1 MLPVWL
7 RDVFQTGSLLLGI
20 RMLSAIQWGPSL
32 HLVPISAHSSGQLF
46 FLGSSSAAWEQPWF
60 CSWLSGDSELP
71 STWKYHFH
79 IYIWKYHFHI
89 HIYQFACPL
98 LCFVSSLQSACG
110 CWLLFIL
117 KSELTPPEFFSEAGE
132 GAFTIIPFLWQ
143 NWSGGN
149 QYKWSDRELE
159 WYSCL
164 QSYFLCVYMC
174 ILRYVHFMIWS
185 FLLQKKNDSQ
195 SAGSGPTSVIY

>member
-71 STWKYHFH
+71 STWKYQ
-79 IYIWKYHFHI
+79 YT
-89 HIYQFACPL
+89 
-98 LCFVSSLQSACG
+98 SLPVPCSALSALFNLPVAVG
-110 CWLLFIL
+110 C
-117 KSELTPPEFFSEAGE
+117 
-132 GAFTIIPFLWQ
+132 
-143 NWSGGN
+143 
-149 QYKWSDRELE
+149 Y
-159 WYSCL
+159 
-164 QSYFLCVYMC
+164 
-174 ILRYVHFMIWS
+174 S
-185 FLLQKKNDSQ
+185 FLKVSWPHQNFFLKQVREHSQ
-195 SAGSGPTSVIY
+195 SFPSSGRTEAVGTNTNGVTGSWNGTAVCKVIFSVYICAY